1 MSINQLRNR
10 WGVEIDA
17 SEDLK
22 TIQQHLL
29 SDQLVVVRNST
40 FANYTKFSDFVHN
53 IGYMLGECCGRSVDE
68 TGVNT
73 SPIVQVANPNQND
86 VPSGG
91 FSYMGKGSGYW
102 HQDGGDEHAG
112 LHYYTALYAHNV
124 PPVGGDTMFT
134 NLKLAWN
141 DLSNTYKNLLRNL
154 NCVSISRPL
163 RMWTQQAMQDCGPEF
178 NLLMSKKEIVKCP
191 LVAIDTLG
199 EETLM
204 FSPRSVFRFE
214 GMYEEE
220 STPILDFL
228 TNHCTRPEYT
238 FRHQWQPN
246 DLILWLNQTHLHYG
260 VYDYTHTDR
269 RLWQVKFQLTEQDLK
284 IL

>member
-102 HQDGGDEHAG
+102 HQDGATNTPAFIII
-112 LHYYTALYAHNV
+112 LHCMHIMY
-124 PPVGGDTMFT
+124 
-134 NLKLAWN
+134 
-141 DLSNTYKNLLRNL
+141 R
-154 NCVSISRPL
+154 
-163 RMWTQQAMQDCGPEF
+163 Q
-178 NLLMSKKEIVKCP
+178 
-191 LVAIDTLG
+191 LVAIQCL
-199 EETLM
+199 
-204 FSPRSVFRFE
+204 
-214 GMYEEE
+214 
-220 STPILDFL
+220 
-228 TNHCTRPEYT
+228 
-238 FRHQWQPN
+238 
-246 DLILWLNQTHLHYG
+246 LI
-260 VYDYTHTDR
+260 
-269 RLWQVKFQLTEQDLK
+269 
-284 IL
+284 